1 MPDIGKQIVD
11 RLVTQI
17 ADVCQT
23 PVSDQTRV
31 NHIVRGEFQDD
42 PEDYGVIVC
51 IHRNDPDKTE
61 RAGDSGWVDEKD
73 LTEMGL
79 AIGAGGY
86 AAVEHWKRRFT
97 VEIIVWPGEDQETAD
112 EINGTVVARVRRAV
126 TRLHLT
132 DLTDDFGESIVVGI
146 NPVQRMQA
154 NEGGGPDDEYSWKTK
169 LYLEYRTVWNPI

>member
-17 ADVCQT
+17 TDLCQT
-23 PVSDQTRV
+23 PIGDNTRV
-31 NHIVRGEFQDD
+31 NLILRGEFQDD

-51 IHRNDPDKTE
+51 VQRNDPDKTE

-86 AAVEHWKRRFT
+86 AAVEHWRRRFT
-97 VEIIVWPGEDQETAD
+97 VEIIVWPGQDQWS
-112 EINGTVVARVRRAV
+112 TVSGKRSRGSICKRRMSSASQSSS
-126 TRLHLT
+126 
-132 DLTDDFGESIVVGI
+132 ESIL
-146 NPVQRMQA
+146 
-154 NEGGGPDDEYSWKTK
+154 S
-169 LYLEYRTVWNPI
+169 